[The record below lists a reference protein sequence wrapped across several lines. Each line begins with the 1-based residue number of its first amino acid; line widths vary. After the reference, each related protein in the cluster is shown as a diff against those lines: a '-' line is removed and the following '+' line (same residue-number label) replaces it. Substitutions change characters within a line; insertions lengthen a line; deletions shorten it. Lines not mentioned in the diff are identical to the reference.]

1 MSGSLLPLLAVGAV
15 LAGLLGESPAEGRLP
30 DSSLVA
36 GSYDGFDAEAA
47 EQLRLDQCLMAD
59 ALRVGGSGTSSLG
72 QAGPN
77 QSPEHLRVT
86 ADREYWN
93 DTPLADAFIKDRE
106 LIDQE
111 MATLDPRLDAWED
124 AFSGLSA
131 PGGFSYVDF
140 YWPPPAG
147 PTTARPTS
155 GRSASY
161 GWATPGPAGYRPPP
175 RRPPATRRR
184 DDWRSSP
191 SRSPNS
197 PTRTGR

>member
-15 LAGLLGESPAEGRLP
+15 LAGLLGESPAEERLP

-72 QAGPN
+72 QAGLN

-140 YWPPPAG
+140 YWPPRQVRRRPDLLRAG
-147 PTTARPTS
+147 RPRTGGQPRDRLATA
-155 GRSASY
+155 
-161 GWATPGPAGYRPPP
+161 PPP